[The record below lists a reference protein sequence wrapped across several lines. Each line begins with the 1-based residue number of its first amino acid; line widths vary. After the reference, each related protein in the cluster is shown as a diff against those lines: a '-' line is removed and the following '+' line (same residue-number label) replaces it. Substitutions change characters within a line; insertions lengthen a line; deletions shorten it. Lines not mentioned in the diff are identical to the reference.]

1 MLSQLW
7 HAIKSGLSL
16 RYKLLLLAIVPLL
29 LLTVT
34 VVYFSANWS
43 TKYAYRQLFS
53 KVHTDL
59 RVAKNE
65 FQRIQVDKQN
75 KLASLAEGSRF
86 LTALKR
92 NDATELSILI
102 EQIRTTN
109 GFDYLNLLNQH
120 GTKRLTAEGWVPWQ
134 IPNSKLTEKLH
145 RTALNDGR
153 HNGVSGIEIY
163 PYQNWSKQETIS
175 AEMVVFP
182 LVETQRAPPTDR
194 KQEDRAMVIRAL
206 QRVVDVDNRPVA
218 LLDGGTLLNS
228 NFNVVD
234 EIRDLVYGEGSL
246 IESSIG
252 TVTVFLE
259 DVRIT
264 TNVPSADQS
273 RALGTRVSTEV
284 RNRVLREGQTWIDRA
299 FVVNDWY
306 ISAYEPIVDVEG
318 NKVGMLY
325 AGFLEAPY
333 RHQLHKGIAIIS
345 AMLIGGSLIALGAA
359 VYGAQSIFKPIEAI
373 ARVIRATALG
383 ERRRIGKIDS
393 GDEIGEVAGQFD
405 FMLDT
410 LEQNQLRIEND
421 AMQLEEKVR
430 SRTKELEQQNVR
442 LQESMLL
449 VSETRQRLAMAEKLA
464 AVGQLTAG
472 VAHEINNPTAVIL
485 GNMDI
490 LLEEIGDARS
500 GVQTEIDLIIE
511 QVYRIRSITDRLLQY
526 SRPSTESSRFEN
538 FEAIAAAS
546 NAPAGSLDSV
556 SPLDTIEDLDI
567 NDVVSDTLQLVQHE
581 LDDKAISLDI
591 VFDDENANVRLDR
604 QEFQQVLVNLLSNA
618 IDAVDHWGHI
628 SLKTGSDSR
637 EVWFSVS
644 DNGKGIAPDDL
655 QRLFDP
661 FFTQGKEGGTGLGLS
676 VSYGIVRRYGGH
688 IDVQSE
694 QSKGS
699 RFTVRFPVSK
709 LVTEEGGHT
718 VRQATPV

>member
-1 MLSQLW
+1 MLGQLW

-16 RYKLLLLAIVPLL
+16 RYKILLLAVVPLL
-29 LLTVT
+29 LLTIT

-43 TKYAYRQLFS
+43 TNYAYQQLFN
-53 KVHTDL
+53 KVNTDL
-59 RVAKNE
+59 HVARNE
-65 FQRIQVDKQN
+65 FRRIQIDKQN
-75 KLASLAEGSRF
+75 GLVSLAGGSQF
-86 LTALKR
+86 LTLLR
-92 NDATELSILI
+92 RDDTEKLSTLL
-102 EQIRTTN
+102 EQIRIKV
-109 GFDYLNLLNQH
+109 GFDYLNLLNQN
-120 GTKRLTAEGWVPWQ
+120 GTKRLTADGWVPWEM
-134 IPNSKLTEKLH
+134 PASKLTEKL
-145 RTALNDGR
+145 RQASLADER
-153 HNGVSGIEIY
+153 DGVSGIEIY
-163 PYQNWSKQETIS
+163 PKEYWSLQETVSPEVI
-175 AEMVVFP
+175 EVP
-182 LVETQRAPPTDR
+182 LVETQHALPTNR
-194 KQEDRAMVIRAL
+194 TQEDRAMVVRGL
-206 QRVVDVDNRPVA
+206 QRVVNADNKPIA
-218 LLDGGTLLNS
+218 LLEGGTLLNS
-228 NFNVVD
+228 NFGVVD
-234 EIRDLVYGEGSL
+234 EIRDLVYAEGSL
-246 IESSIG
+246 VEGSIG

-264 TNVPSADQS
+264 TNVPSDDQS

-284 RNRVLREGQTWIDRA
+284 RNRVLREGETWIDRA

-318 NKVGMLY
+318 NNVGMLY
-325 AGFLEAPY
+325 AGYLEEPY
-333 RHQLHKGIAIIS
+333 RHQLHKGIALIS
-345 AMLIGGSLIALGAA
+345 ALLISGSLLALAAA
-359 VYGAQSIFKPIEAI
+359 VYGAQSIFKPVEAI

-393 GDEIGEVAGQFD
+393 GDELGEVAGQFD
-405 FMLDT
+405 SMLDT

-538 FEAIAAAS
+538 FEAIAAGS

-591 VFDDENANVRLDR
+591 VFDDENANVRVDR

>member
-16 RYKLLLLAIVPLL
+16 RYKLLLLAVVPLL

-43 TKYAYRQLFS
+43 TTYAYRQLFS

-65 FQRIQVDKQN
+65 FRRIQIDKQN
-75 KLASLAEGSRF
+75 KLASLAAGSQF
-86 LTALKR
+86 LKSLKR
-92 NDATELSILI
+92 NDPTELSTLL
-102 EQIRTTN
+102 EQIRSTN
-109 GFDYLNLLNQH
+109 KFDYINLLNQH
-120 GTKRLTAEGWVPWQ
+120 GTQRLTADGWVPWEM
-134 IPNSKLTEKLH
+134 PVSKLTEKLH
-145 RTALNDGR
+145 RAAFTDEGNVGL
-153 HNGVSGIEIY
+153 SGIEIY
-163 PYQNWSKQETIS
+163 PYEYWSKQETIS
-175 AEMVVFP
+175 PEMVVFP

-194 KQEDRAMVIRAL
+194 KQEDRAMVIRVL
-206 QRVVDVDNRPVA
+206 QRVFDEDSNSVA
-218 LLDGGTLLNS
+218 LLEAGTLINS

-246 IESSIG
+246 VKGSIG

-264 TNVPSADQS
+264 TNVPAADQS
-273 RALGTRVSTEV
+273 RAIGTRVSTEV

-318 NKVGMLY
+318 KKVGMLY
-325 AGFLEAPY
+325 AGYLEAPY
-333 RHQLHKGIAIIS
+333 RHQLHKGVALIS
-345 AMLIGGSLIALGAA
+345 ALLIGGSLIALGAA
-359 VYGAQSIFKPIEAI
+359 VYGARSIFKPIEAI

-383 ERRRIGKIDS
+383 ERRRIGKIES

-410 LEQNQLRIEND
+410 LEQNQTRIEND

-430 SRTKELEQQNVR
+430 TRTKELQQQNVR

-449 VSETRQRLAMAEKLA
+449 VNETRQRLAMAEKLA

-490 LLEEIGDARS
+490 LLQEIGDARNE
-500 GVQTEIDLIIE
+500 VQTEIDLIIE

-526 SRPSTESSRFEN
+526 SRPGSSTQFES
-538 FEAIAAAS
+538 FEAKVS
-546 NAPAGSLDSV
+546 GLEMPAGQLNAI
-556 SPLDTIEDLDI
+556 SPPDAIADLDV
-567 NDVVSDTLQLVQHE
+567 NDAVSDTLHLVQHE
-581 LDDKAISLDI
+581 LDGKAIKLSILFEAEAC
-591 VFDDENANVRLDR
+591 VQVDR

-618 IDAVDHWGHI
+618 IDAVDRGGHI
-628 SLKTGSDSR
+628 SIKTGSDND
-637 EVWFSVS
+637 EVWLIVK
-644 DNGKGIAPDDL
+644 DDGKGIARNDL

-661 FFTQGKEGGTGLGLS
+661 FFTRGKESGTGLGLS
-676 VSYGIVRRYGGH
+676 VSYGIVRRYDGH
-688 IDVQSE
+688 IDVQSKP
-694 QSKGS
+694 SKGAQ
-699 RFTVRFPVSK
+699 FKVRFPISSQLAQGLEHSPAQVSP
-709 LVTEEGGHT
+709 
-718 VRQATPV
+718 A